1 MKDMVSISHQEKYS
15 GVAALSICEACLM
28 KIPAFV
34 RNKSHRS
41 AF

>member
-1 MKDMVSISHQEKYS
+1 MIRLNLTATPEWLD
-15 GVAALSICEACLM
+15 LACLM
-28 KIPAFV
+28 KITAFV